1 MARNPVIPTS
11 IGRQAWSEFLQT
23 AKEIAQMNAQSQSR
37 ADSLAYQRERDD
49 ILDKRYADN
58 QIKNETQDNVD
69 IVLGL
74 KREYESYLLRGDYS
88 VAAKKLDLAIG
99 ERDRRGVT
107 DGRVSDDVLT
117 PLKEDLVNYVNAEK
131 KWKRYIYIK

>member
-1 MARNPVIPTS
+1 MARNPVIPTN

-58 QIKNETQDNVD
+58 QIKNETQ
-69 IVLGL
+69 
-74 KREYESYLLRGDYS
+74 
-88 VAAKKLDLAIG
+88 AKTTIL
-99 ERDRRGVT
+99 
-107 DGRVSDDVLT
+107 
-117 PLKEDLVNYVNAEK
+117 EK
-131 KWKRYIYIK
+131 QKTKIP